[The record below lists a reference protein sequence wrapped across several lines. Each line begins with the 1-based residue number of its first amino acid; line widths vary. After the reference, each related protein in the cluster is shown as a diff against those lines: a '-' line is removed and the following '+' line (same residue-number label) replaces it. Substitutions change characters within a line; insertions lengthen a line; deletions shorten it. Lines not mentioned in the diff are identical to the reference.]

1 MSKKIL
7 VSVCLIAA
15 LLMSMVIPVHAQLY
29 YDTNTD
35 VTLTLGFSSSG
46 ASCYS
51 QISGGSG
58 VTKITDG
65 TLTLSDSNGT
75 VVEKWENLSSG
86 NSILIVSKTAKDV
99 TQGNTYT
106 LTITATVN
114 TSTSSE
120 TITKSITRTY

>member
-29 YDTNTD
+29 YDTNTKI
-35 VTLTLGFSSSG
+35 TLTLSFSSDG
-46 ASCYS
+46 ASCYAKV
-51 QISGGSG
+51 SGGNG
-58 VTKITDG
+58 VTEITDG
-65 TLTLSDSNGT
+65 TLVLTDASGT
-75 VVEKWENLSSG
+75 VVKKYENLSSP
-86 NSILIVSKTAKDV
+86 SSMLTVSKTATGV
-99 TQGNTYT
+99 TQGETYT
-106 LTITATVN
+106 LTITVTVK